1 MKSIKYFK
9 SALLHTGFIL
19 AVLIGMSSC
28 GDTPGPISTNS
39 PADKTADAKGP
50 GNDVNDINFLVQ
62 ATGINL
68 EEIRL
73 GEVAQEKGTMKDI
86 KELGKMMVV
95 QHTKVLSDLTALASR
110 KNITIPTML
119 NDNATAD
126 YTKLNS
132 LSGDAFDRQYANM
145 MVDGHK
151 AAIALFEKESA
162 GAVDPDI
169 RQWAA
174 GVLPGL
180 HTHLDH
186 AVACQDKL
194 KNMAAK

>member
-1 MKSIKYFK
+1 MKNIKHLM
-9 SALLHTGFIL
+9 SAMLHTGFIL
-19 AVLIGMSSC
+19 AVLIGTSSC
-28 GDTPGPISTNS
+28 GDTPGPVSSDT
-39 PADKTADAKGP
+39 PAEKTGDIKGA
-50 GNDVNDINFLVQ
+50 GNDANDINFLVQ

-73 GEVAQEKGTMKDI
+73 GEVAQEKGSMKDI
-86 KELGKMMVV
+86 KDLGKMMVV
-95 QHTKVLSDLTALASR
+95 QHTKVLSDLTALAAR
-110 KNITIPTML
+110 KNITIPSML

-132 LSGDAFDRQYANM
+132 LAGDAFDRQYANM

-151 AAIALFEKESA
+151 TAIALFEKEST

-174 GVLPGL
+174 AVLPGL

-186 AVACQDKL
+186 AMACQDKL

>member
-1 MKSIKYFK
+1 MKKLKYFK
-9 SALLHTGFIL
+9 SAML
-19 AVLIGMSSC
+19 LIGFVLTVLVVTSSC
-28 GDTPGPISTNS
+28 SDTAGPVIANTS
-39 PADKTADAKGP
+39 AEKTAEKIGA
-50 GNDVNDINFLVQ
+50 GNDANDINFIVT

-73 GEVAQEKGTMKDI
+73 GEVAQEKGTVKDI
-86 KELGKMMVV
+86 RELGKMMVA
-95 QHTKVLSDLTALASR
+95 QHAKVLNGLTALAAR

-119 NDNATAD
+119 SDKATAD
-126 YTKLNS
+126 YEKLNH

-162 GAVDPDI
+162 GAIDPDI

-174 GVLPGL
+174 GVLPDL
-180 HTHLDH
+180 HIHLDH
-186 AVACQDKL
+186 AIACQDKL
-194 KNMAAK
+194 RKVAVK